1 MAAPLPAPEPPPAMA
16 PPAAPRAAPA
26 TAPMAP
32 SLIVSTVLFR
42 CPACVAAYWLHALI
56 AVWVGTA
63 RVAGA
68 GELATRGA
76 GLLEAVSATFLSLSL
91 PDQLATTRPVASA
104 VTITR
109 AMPMAVSFHGFF
121 QPPPSAMLALLPVD
135 CPAVY
140 QPRRKC
146 LGEASQPGCQGR
158 PSAQGSE

>member
-1 MAAPLPAPEPPPAMA
+1 MAAPFPAPEPPPAMA

-63 RVAGA
+63 GA
-68 GELATRGA
+68 RGASELATGDSGR
-76 GLLEAVSATFLSLSL
+76 LELVSVTFLSLSL
-91 PDQLATTRPVASA
+91 PDQLATTSPVASA

-109 AMPMAVSFHGFF
+109 AMPMAVSFHGLF
-121 QPPPSAMLALLPVD
+121 QPLSAMLALLPVD
-135 CPAVY
+135 CPAIC
-140 QPRRKC
+140 QPW
-146 LGEASQPGCQGR
+146 
-158 PSAQGSE
+158 